1 LTVDPLGLLVVSD
14 PGAKVLRLLDQ
25 LPEAVI
31 ITAGDQV
38 ETFGKAAPFATVM
51 LVRMARKETVRAVWN
66 LAPNL
71 RWVHTLSAGVN
82 SVLFP
87 ELVESAVPLTN
98 SRGVF
103 SRSLAEFAIGAALFF
118 AKDFRRMI
126 RQQQSGI
133 YEEFDV
139 EELHGKTMGIIGYG
153 SIGRAVAERA
163 RGFGMRIVAAR
174 RRPEL
179 AGNDSLVD
187 SVVPVSNLKELMAE
201 SDYVT
206 NAIPLTADTR
216 GLIGEAELRA
226 MKPSGVLINIGRGPT
241 IVEGALVRALEEGWI
256 RGAALD
262 VFHTEPLPAGHA
274 FFRLENVL
282 LSPHCADHTPG
293 WEEAS
298 MQLFLDNFE
307 RFSRGEPLLNLV
319 DKSLGY

>member
-1 LTVDPLGLLVVSD
+1 MDPLGLLVVTD
-14 PGAKVLRLLDQ
+14 PTAKVLRLLDR
-25 LPEAVI
+25 LPEAVTV
-31 ITAGDQV
+31 TAGDRV
-38 ETFGKAAPFATVM
+38 ETFEKAAATATVM
-51 LVRMARKETVRAVWN
+51 LVRMARKETVRAVWK
-66 LAPNL
+66 LASNL
-71 RWVHTLSAGVN
+71 RWVHSLSAGVN

-87 ELVESAVPLTN
+87 ELVESDVPLTN

-103 SRSLAEFAIGAALFF
+103 SRSLAEFAIGAALYF
-118 AKDFRRMI
+118 AKDFRRMV
-126 RQQQSGI
+126 RQHQAGV

-139 EELHGKTMGIIGYG
+139 EELHGKTMGIVGYG

-163 RGFGMRIVAAR
+163 HSFGMKVVALR

-179 AGNDSLVD
+179 AKDDPLLD
-187 SVVPVSNLKELMAE
+187 SVLPGSAMKELMAA

-206 NAIPLTADTR
+206 NAMPLTPETR

-226 MKPSGVLINIGRGPT
+226 MKATGVLINVGRGPT
-241 IVEGALVRALEEGWI
+241 VVEGALVRALEEGWI

-262 VFHTEPLPAGHA
+262 VFDKEPLPDGHP

-298 MQLFLDNFE
+298 MELFLDNFE

-319 DKSLGY
+319 DKKMGY